1 MDAGPA
7 VDEDGSRWPERCA
20 ERAHL
25 AAALA
30 ADARGEDRDEMTV
43 EEFQELLERRRRE
56 IGITQDL
63 SFCDLSDE
71 DARELLY
78 EELEEK
84 AADRGIGIWA

>member
-1 MDAGPA
+1 
-7 VDEDGSRWPERCA
+7 
-20 ERAHL
+20 
-25 AAALA
+25 
-30 ADARGEDRDEMTV
+30 MTV